1 MINSSTSS
9 LTYLQYGVAILRLK
23 QSSSDSNSGS
33 QEEKLDRQLKSYTLV
48 IDDSAD
54 IAFMLVTILEQA
66 GCKAVMAVSAREA
79 LNLAQREHF
88 DLVISDISMPEMDGY
103 ALAKALRSLSG
114 YNEVPMIAITG
125 FSEYE
130 DRHRALAAGFD
141 AHVKKPIDASRL
153 IELIEELFL

>member
-1 MINSSTSS
+1 MTPYASSIESWTQTVS
-9 LTYLQYGVAILRLK
+9 
-23 QSSSDSNSGS
+23 S
-33 QEEKLDRQLKSYTLV
+33 QEEKLDRQLKSYALV

-79 LNLAQREHF
+79 LTLAQREHF

-114 YNEVPMIAITG
+114 YSEVPMIAITG

-130 DRHRALAAGFD
+130 DRDKALAAGFD